1 MMAKQ
6 LQEIANNE
14 DFELFALL
22 KDVKVR
28 TTKNGKQFLDL
39 VFTDRSGEIG
49 GKFWDATAQDIEQFQ
64 AGKVVLLKGKKE
76 IYMGNPQVRIGGMR
90 LANEEEPNDAL
101 SYIQRAPLS
110 KEQLEDRVT
119 QSVFEIED
127 ATYNRI
133 VRSLLQKYGSKFYV
147 YPAAKSNH
155 HDFEGGLAYHTVS
168 MLHLAHAVVGY
179 YEGIDAP
186 LLYAGTILHDLGK
199 VVELSGPISTSY
211 TLAGNLIG
219 HVSIMDAEIVEAAE
233 HLGLPA
239 DDEQV
244 LKLRHMI
251 LSHHGEL
258 EYGAPERPQLL
269 EAEILH
275 NLDMMDA
282 GIMMVQKALAHTEPG
297 DFSDRIFGLDNRRFY
312 KPKTK

>member
-1 MMAKQ
+1 MAKL
-6 LQEIANNE
+6 LQELTNNE
-14 DFELFALL
+14 TFELFALL

-28 TTKNGKQFLDL
+28 TTKTGKQFLDL
-39 VFTDRSGEIG
+39 LFADRSGEIG
-49 GKFWDATAQDIEQFQ
+49 GKFWDASAQDVDNFQ

-76 IYMGNPQVRIGGMR
+76 TYMGNFQIKISAMR
-90 LANEEEPNDAL
+90 LATDEEPHDAM
-101 SYIQRAPLS
+101 SYVQRAPLS
-110 KEQLEDRVT
+110 KEQLEEQIT

-133 VRSLLQKYGSKFYV
+133 VRALLQKYGNKFYV

-168 MLHLAHAVVGY
+168 MLALAHDVVRY
-179 YEGIDAP
+179 YDGIDAP

-233 HLGLPA
+233 HLGLHQ

-258 EYGAPERPQLL
+258 EYGSPERPELL

-275 NLDMMDA
+275 NIDMLDA
-282 GIMMVQKALAHTEPG
+282 GIMMIQKALAHTEPG

-312 KPKTK
+312 KSNSK